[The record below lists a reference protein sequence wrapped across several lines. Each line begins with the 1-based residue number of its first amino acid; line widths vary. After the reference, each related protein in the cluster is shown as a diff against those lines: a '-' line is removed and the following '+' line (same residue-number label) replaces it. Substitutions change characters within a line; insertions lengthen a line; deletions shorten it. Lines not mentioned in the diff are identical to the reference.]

1 MSAFSKMVLRMA
13 VVLCVLPGALA
24 GCKASGKES
33 RAAAGQPPFMSAVA
47 SAPPQTDDAP
57 PPKKTGGFDG
67 KRAFAHVAKQV
78 GFGPRPSGSE
88 AIAKLQDYI
97 QSELS
102 SYGCK
107 VEADDFHADTPIG
120 RLPMKN
126 IVAKIPGEK
135 PGMIV
140 LATHYDTARSARD
153 PRTGE
158 VHPMPTFV
166 GADDAGSSTGVMLEL
181 ARSFC
186 AKRERYAVWITFFDG
201 EEAMHDWSDTDS
213 RYGSREMAA
222 RLSTSGDIK
231 KIKAFLLADIVGGR
245 NARFLREESST
256 PALVDLIWSTAARLG
271 YSAIFLN
278 EATSAQDD
286 HDSFLKRGVPSVD
299 VIGDFLNNGYWHTP
313 QDSLDKISA
322 KTLAITGHVFL
333 ETVKQLQAK

>member
-1 MSAFSKMVLRMA
+1 
-13 VVLCVLPGALA
+13 
-24 GCKASGKES
+24 
-33 RAAAGQPPFMSAVA
+33 
-47 SAPPQTDDAP
+47 
-57 PPKKTGGFDG
+57 
-67 KRAFAHVAKQV
+67 
-78 GFGPRPSGSE
+78 
-88 AIAKLQDYI
+88 
-97 QSELS
+97 
-102 SYGCK
+102 
-107 VEADDFHADTPIG
+107 
-120 RLPMKN
+120 MKN

-135 PGMIV
+135 PDMIV

-186 AKRERYAVWITFFDG
+186 AKSERYAVWITFFDG
-201 EEAMHDWSDTDS
+201 EEAMRDWSDTDS

-222 RLSTSGDIK
+222 RLSTSSDIK